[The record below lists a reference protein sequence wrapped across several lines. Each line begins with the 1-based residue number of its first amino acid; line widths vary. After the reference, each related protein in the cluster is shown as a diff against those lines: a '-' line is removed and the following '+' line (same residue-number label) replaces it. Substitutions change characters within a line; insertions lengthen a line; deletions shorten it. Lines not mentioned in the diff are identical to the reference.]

1 MGRIVL
7 VGDVGGFPGELARV
21 VGGGGHDLVIQV
33 GDLVDRGP
41 DSPGVLALVRER
53 LERDRRGWVQLIGN
67 HEWQYLDGEIFWP
80 EPLGEDDQGLL
91 RAWWLRE
98 WVRVAAAVR
107 AADGEEFL
115 ITHAGLGV
123 EAWRQLGEP
132 VTATTAADL
141 LNTRPREVLGSYRGP
156 LWASAGSEVYES
168 WLDEGTPMPFSQ
180 IHGHDQIVGFEG
192 RTWRCGERVRQRA
205 IVDWAARHTITRV
218 SGGARFI
225 GIDPRHGRTG
235 APQWAPLV
243 LDGATLV
250 A

>member
-21 VGGGGHDLVIQV
+21 VGEGGDLVIQV

-67 HEWQYLDGEIFWP
+67 HEWQYLDGE
-80 EPLGEDDQGLL
+80 
-91 RAWWLRE
+91 
-98 WVRVAAAVR
+98 
-107 AADGEEFL
+107 
-115 ITHAGLGV
+115 
-123 EAWRQLGEP
+123 
-132 VTATTAADL
+132 
-141 LNTRPREVLGSYRGP
+141 
-156 LWASAGSEVYES
+156 
-168 WLDEGTPMPFSQ
+168 
-180 IHGHDQIVGFEG
+180 
-192 RTWRCGERVRQRA
+192 RVRRRA
-205 IVDWAARHTITRV
+205 VVDWAARHTITRV